1 MATSAEQVQNFLI
14 QLRNNPTILDKYH
27 PDVVRHWKEQAG
39 IVDAKIQSQAT
50 SVRIS
55 NRGLGISIGIDENSN
70 LDQVVDFA
78 FRLQIMRSNGVVNQD
93 FWKLG
98 AESIKEWLSAH
109 DSNWTSFLE
118 SMKAQVSA

>member
-109 DSNWTSFLE
+109 DSNWTLFLE